1 MPPTIKCTA
10 YYGILTTLAGHVH
23 PIYRTPVPVPSQLLQ
38 TSRSTGVAV
47 SVCSCEPR
55 TQAELLELDALIDK
69 SWPRINASYE
79 YNGFIYHGRVE
90 GICKKYVTP
99 FDATRNVYFR
109 VVNREGQMYTGYFV
123 YVVLNNS
130 YGKYENSPV
139 P

>member
-1 MPPTIKCTA
+1 M
-10 YYGILTTLAGHVH
+10 
-23 PIYRTPVPVPSQLLQ
+23 
-38 TSRSTGVAV
+38 

-55 TQAELLELDALIDK
+55 TRGELLELDALIDK

-79 YNGFIYHGRVE
+79 YNGFIHHGRVE

-99 FDATRNVYFR
+99 FDATRDVYIQ

-130 YGKYENSPV
+130 YGKYENIHV